1 MLLNKNRIDSFL
13 ETHNIDALI
22 ASSREN
28 TSYLTNFLAVD
39 HVFTKMYGPMPGS
52 GENFTQV
59 YGVYPRNGNPVLI
72 IPASLYMIMTADES
86 VTENVITY
94 GKGISLVSEKIKL
107 DSAAEKKFQSAMKD
121 PATNFENA
129 ALALSSALKKYSSGR
144 NLGVDLSDL
153 HSASA
158 AELERSGFQ
167 VRKANELFRFIRMVK
182 SPEEVSRLAM
192 AAEINEKGMQR
203 IFDVARARGKKSV
216 TERDLML
223 EYLTKI
229 ASLGGLS
236 GPGWVMTPMGSRGGS
251 MASPDESKVTEE
263 KKMFWVDVSCSYMGY
278 HADTGDSASLG
289 KPSEKQ
295 KERYDAVL
303 DAVETSEETLAPG
316 MKPSE
321 LNNTI
326 TKVFEK
332 HGVPRP
338 PTGMGHGIGLEV
350 YDYPRISAAKGDAV
364 SNPAAIK
371 DDFIQSSIDIPFEEG
386 MVLALEV
393 PYLMWG
399 WGGVHAEVTV
409 LLEKSKTRRLVK
421 KQKRYLREL

>member
-1 MLLNKNRIDSFL
+1 LLLNKNRIDSFL